1 MINNN
6 KTDFNQC
13 VALVLRLLYKAF
25 PRETNIVVD
34 DLTESLDEEKTD
46 NYFASIRFLQRENF
60 IRYQELHYNC
70 FNGVVLTAKGLK
82 VLDTFLDNKFNEEK
96 TIGDE
101 ISHALQDEN
110 EKAVERVIREVIKL
124 SA

>member
-13 VALVLRLLYKAF
+13 AALVLRLLYQAF

-34 DLTESLDEEKTD
+34 DLAESLDDEKTD
-46 NYFASIRFLQRENF
+46 NYFASIRFLQRENV
-60 IRYQELHYNC
+60 IHYQELHYNS
-70 FNGVVLTAKGLK
+70 FNGIVLTAKGLK
-82 VLDTFLDNKFNEEK
+82 VLDTFLDKFNEDK

-101 ISHALQDEN
+101 ISHTLQDEN
-110 EKAVERVIREVIKL
+110 EQAVERVIREVIKL

>member
-6 KTDFNQC
+6 RNDFNQC
-13 VALVLRLLYKAF
+13 AALVLRLLYKAF

-34 DLTESLDEEKTD
+34 DLAESLDDEKTD
-46 NYFASIRFLQRENF
+46 NYFATIRFLQRESL

-70 FNGVVLTAKGLK
+70 FNGVVLMAKGLK
-82 VLDTFLDNKFNEEK
+82 VLDTFLEKFNEEK

-110 EKAVERVIREVIKL
+110 EQAVERVIREVIKL